1 MHCCYLTRSCFV
13 MPSVFLTRSAC
24 MVRSIVLT
32 RSGHLVR
39 SEGLTRSALVVRSK
53 GLTSL
58 GSMVLLLPHD
68 SFVACVAFGFS
79 DSFVNHGSLTLFD
92 SLT

>member
-1 MHCCYLTRSCFV
+1 MTRSDNV
-13 MPSVFLTRSAC
+13 VRSYPLT
-24 MVRSIVLT
+24 RSIVL
-32 RSGHLVR
+32 VR
-39 SEGLTRSALVVRSK
+39 SRHLTRSALVVRSK
-53 GLTSL
+53 GLTRL